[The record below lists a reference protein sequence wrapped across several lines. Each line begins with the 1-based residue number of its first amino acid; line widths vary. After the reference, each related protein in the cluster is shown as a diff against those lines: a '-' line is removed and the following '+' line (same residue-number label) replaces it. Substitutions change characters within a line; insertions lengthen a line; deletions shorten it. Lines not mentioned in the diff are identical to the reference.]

1 MHAAPPVRV
10 GLARSRGWI
19 AFGAALAG
27 LASADL
33 VAWGLLQRE
42 SSTAVVVL
50 GALVGACAAALGA
63 GLLCWRAQAPLV
75 LRWDGA
81 TWLCD
86 DVPGEAQVMLDLDA
100 WMLLRFVPARGG
112 RSARRWIAASRRAA
126 DGPWGALR
134 SALYSRRPAA
144 APDAPSP

>member
-10 GLARSRGWI
+10 GLGRSRGWI
-19 AFGAALAG
+19 ASGAG
-27 LASADL
+27 LAAIASADL
-33 VAWGLLQRE
+33 VAWALLQRE

-50 GALVGACAAALGA
+50 GAVVGACAAAFGA

-81 TWLCD
+81 TWLYN
-86 DVPGEAQVMLDLDA
+86 DVPGDAQVMLDLDA
-100 WMLLRFVPARGG
+100 WMLLRFVPAAGG
-112 RSARRWIAASRRAA
+112 RSGRRWIAASRRVA